1 MYPKYVVS
9 ALNCADI
16 FLNVLNNRIAAHRR
30 PMTIYFKSRGRQV
43 TPVYRQNNMENHKC
57 FLMLEY
63 VPQTCCQWGKLY
75 RIFV

>member
-16 FLNVLNNRIAAHRR
+16 FLNVLKNRIAAHRR

-43 TPVYRQNNMENHKC
+43 TPVYRQNNMENHK
-57 FLMLEY
+57 
-63 VPQTCCQWGKLY
+63 
-75 RIFV
+75 